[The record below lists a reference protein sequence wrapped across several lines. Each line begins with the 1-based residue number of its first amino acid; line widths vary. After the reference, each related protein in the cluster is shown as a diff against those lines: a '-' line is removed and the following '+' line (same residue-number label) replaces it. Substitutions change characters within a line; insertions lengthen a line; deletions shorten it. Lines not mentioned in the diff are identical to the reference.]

1 MKIKNLLFAVTS
13 SLLLCSCA
21 TIDKPTPNAADQPFD
36 LFPGED
42 TIPIMSWYSIPP
54 ADLSVERFIELKEAG
69 FNLNFSHIYG
79 LADAKKALDCAQQA
93 GIRNLF
99 MCGAL
104 IGKPEEIVPQVMNH
118 PGLAGYHLQ
127 DEPQKVHIPVLA
139 EANKK
144 IRAIDPK
151 HFTYLNLY
159 PVGATDPF
167 MPYID

>member
-1 MKIKNLLFAVTS
+1 MKIKSLLFAVTS
-13 SLLLCSCA
+13 SLLLYSCA

-104 IGKPEEIVPQVMNH
+104 IGKPEELLRPHAQRLLHGNH
-118 PGLAGYHLQ
+118 RILQRCRRQDRRYRHPAIRPYRLHL
-127 DEPQKVHIPVLA
+127 
-139 EANKK
+139 
-144 IRAIDPK
+144 
-151 HFTYLNLY
+151 
-159 PVGATDPF
+159 
-167 MPYID
+167 